1 MYTLVPPKA
10 KGRKRAR
17 EPEKPLSGLD
27 VDSLL
32 HQEKRVRISPNNAI
46 PEFKQTLAQAENIET
61 MKDAVKQMR
70 SILEDQIRHSL
81 GDANYDRVTEGLG
94 VVREELIAYE
104 EPGLYNDLIRK
115 VKEAL
120 LKEKLGGDRR
130 ELWWLLKRSKL
141 GLIEQRESE
150 LSEVTEEEAKKFMS
164 A

>member
-1 MYTLVPPKA
+1 VPPKA

-32 HQEKRVRISPNNAI
+32 QQEKRVRISPNNAI

-115 VKEAL
+115 LKEAL
-120 LKEKLGGDRR
+120 LKEKLSGDRR
-130 ELWWLLKRSKL
+130 ELWWLIKRSKL